1 MQAVV
6 AMVSMNSS
14 TSSKIDFA
22 GKHHGNPRGG
32 ARTYLL
38 DVWVQLLVWIDL
50 LYQFLELAL
59 AEQTHAPFI
68 KLKRRL
74 LDDGR
79 RSKDLVPGRVGT
91 AA

>member
-1 MQAVV
+1 MDGERYG
-6 AMVSMNSS
+6 SS
-14 TSSKIDFA
+14 
-22 GKHHGNPRGG
+22 
-32 ARTYLL
+32 RTYLL
-38 DVWVQLLVWIDL
+38 DVWIQLFVRIDL
-50 LYQFLELAL
+50 LHQFLELAL
-59 AEQTHAPFI
+59 AEQTHTPFI